1 MFSYAGSSLMSS
13 KSAKL
18 CEWLVA
24 LRLLSLTEEQEEED
38 EQEDIDE
45 GETGDGVVVG
55 VGGNRDEVGN
65 IVLGLGVTALNWF
78 WLW

>member
-1 MFSYAGSSLMSS
+1 M
-13 KSAKL
+13 
-18 CEWLVA
+18 A

-65 IVLGLGVTALNWF
+65 IVLGLGVTALN
-78 WLW
+78 